1 MSPLQRVLWLFGAL
15 TALAL
20 LFAGQLYFLYRNESV
35 PVPFVPILVMQ
46 IGHWYCWAL
55 AGPVAWALAARWPLH
70 AGQRGRNSWRHAA
83 AAVAIAVA
91 VVTMFAVEF
100 QALIRMPWTAGW
112 MPVRDS
118 SIRTT
123 ANFIF
128 SAYFHIE
135 LLVYAG
141 VIAVAHATF
150 SHRQLA
156 ARERESLLLSSQLA
170 NARLQVLTAQ
180 LQPHFL
186 FNTLHT
192 VGSLILQLKNDD
204 ALRILAELGDL
215 LRITLTRQNAAT
227 ITLREELEHLQRYLR
242 IEETRFRDRLT
253 VHWDVDPL
261 ALEWPVPPLILQPL
275 IENALKHGV
284 SARIDA
290 GTLEVR
296 AAPQD
301 SVLRIAVYNDGPL
314 LPERWSGPASFGF
327 GLRNV
332 CERLATR
339 GDGCK
344 VTVENCGQTGV
355 LASVELTRG

>member
-1 MSPLQRVLWLFGAL
+1 MSRVQRALWLFGGL

-20 LFAGQLYFLYRNESV
+20 LFAGQLFFLYRNEAV

-46 IGHWYCWAL
+46 IGHWYCWAV
-55 AGPVAWALAARWPLH
+55 AGPVAWSLAARWPLH
-70 AGQRGRNSWRHAA
+70 TGRRRRNFWRHAA
-83 AAVAIAVA
+83 AAVAIAFAVVA
-91 VVTMFAVEF
+91 VFAAQF
-100 QALIRMPWTAGW
+100 QVLTWMPWTAGW

-118 SIRTT
+118 SIATT
-123 ANFIF
+123 ATFIF

-141 VIAVAHATF
+141 VVATAHATL
-150 SHRQLA
+150 SNRQLV

-192 VGSLILQLKNDD
+192 VGSLILQRKNDE
-204 ALRILAELGDL
+204 AMRILAELGDL
-215 LRITLTRQNAAT
+215 LRITLTRQSSAT
-227 ITLREELEHLQRYLR
+227 IPLRQELDHLERYLR
-242 IEETRFRDRLT
+242 IEETRFRDRLS
-253 VHWDVDPL
+253 VRWEIDPM

-275 IENALKHGV
+275 VENALKHGV
-284 SARIDA
+284 AARIDA

-296 AAPQD
+296 ATPED
-301 SVLRIAVYNDGPL
+301 GVLRIAIYNDGPL
-314 LPERWSGPASFGF
+314 LPDTWSGQSSFGF

-332 CERLATR
+332 GERLAMI
-339 GDGCK
+339 GKGCT
-344 VTVENCGQTGV
+344 VTVENVGRVGV
-355 LASVELTRG
+355 RASMELTRG